1 MTDKIEKEKETQG
14 DGGTLCFY
22 RIPSGLPCVLWTLDP
37 LSCKSPLGL
46 QTRLTLWHVLISW
59 YLGGVALVS
68 RYYYIF
74 AYLYKCVTKSP
85 LQKLLR

>member
-68 RYYYIF
+68 RYYF
-74 AYLYKCVTKSP
+74 LLPTSSNVS
-85 LQKLLR
+85 QKVLSRSS